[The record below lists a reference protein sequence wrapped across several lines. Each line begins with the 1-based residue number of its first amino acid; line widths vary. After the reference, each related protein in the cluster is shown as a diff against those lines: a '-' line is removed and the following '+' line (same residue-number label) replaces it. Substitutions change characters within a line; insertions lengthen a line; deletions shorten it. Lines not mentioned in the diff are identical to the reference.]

1 MYNKNEKYNGLIE
14 ENNEKYFSNC
24 YLFKAIEDI

>member
-14 ENNEKYFSNC
+14 ENNERSI
-24 YLFKAIEDI
+24 LVIAIFLKQ